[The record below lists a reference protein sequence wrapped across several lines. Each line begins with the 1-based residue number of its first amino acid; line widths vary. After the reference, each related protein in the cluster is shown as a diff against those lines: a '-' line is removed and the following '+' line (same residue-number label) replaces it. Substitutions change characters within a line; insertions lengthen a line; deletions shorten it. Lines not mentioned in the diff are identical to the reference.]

1 MADLESLLVEARN
14 AATTWSLRR
23 MSRLPARMEGSSPL
37 ETTFTSGAGGE
48 ILARDGKGGEGGQH
62 RWCERRGGE
71 GSSWPFYRG
80 GRSGAHH
87 LAGPQDF
94 RL

>member
-1 MADLESLLVEARN
+1 MEARN
-14 AATTWSLRR
+14 AATTWSLRG
-23 MSRLPARMEGSSPL
+23 MSRLPARMEASSPL
-37 ETTFTSGAGGE
+37 ETTFTSGAGAE
-48 ILARDGKGGEGGQH
+48 ILARDGRDDQDGQH

-71 GSSWPFYRG
+71 ESSCPFYRD

-87 LAGPQDF
+87 PWGPQDF